1 VVDGAAYADLDVRHR
16 DQQSRRGRRQG
27 HVICY
32 HPAVALLLATEAGT
46 GLLAP
51 LLGADPTSATSRSI
65 LGVPLYVSQYAPANT
80 VYALDSTRV
89 TLVIREDST
98 VAVSTDAYFSSDR
111 VGPNSPPVDDPD
123 PDLSL

>member
-1 VVDGAAYADLDVRHR
+1 
-16 DQQSRRGRRQG
+16 
-27 HVICY
+27 
-32 HPAVALLLATEAGT
+32 VALLLATEAGT

-111 VGPNSPPVDDPD
+111 VGVRAVMRAGFAFPHPASVAKIT
-123 PDLSL
+123 LA